1 MVGGGW
7 HFLDFAQPRYGGGDL
22 AGFGVNIASLR
33 ARFFSE
39 AIHTALILLASFG
52 LLRGESA
59 RNDGLVDN
67 GLYRQRDRQCY
78 FVTVY

>member
-1 MVGGGW
+1 M
-7 HFLDFAQPRYGGGDL
+7 AQTLLRGNPVQTAGDL
-22 AGFGVNIASLR
+22 PTIGAAAPAFTLKNAKLQ
-33 ARFFSE
+33 
-39 AIHTALILLASFG
+39 TALILSASFG

>member
-1 MVGGGW
+1 MVGGGG

-22 AGFGVNIASLR
+22 AGVGVNIGSLR

-39 AIHTALILLASFG
+39 AIHTALILSASFG